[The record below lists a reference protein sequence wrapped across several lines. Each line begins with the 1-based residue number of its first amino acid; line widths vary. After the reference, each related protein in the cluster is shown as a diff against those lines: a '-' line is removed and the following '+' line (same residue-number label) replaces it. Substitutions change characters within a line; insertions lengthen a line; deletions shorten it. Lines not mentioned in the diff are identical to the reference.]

1 MRKIFWL
8 GLAGIVLLCS
18 ACGGDPAGM
27 PPRNEKPPAPKPDIE
42 TITVVAAGD
51 FLMHMPVVYSVRN
64 PDTGQ
69 YEFGAI
75 FKPVRELISGADYS
89 LANLETRLA
98 GEASGY
104 SGYPRFNCPAD
115 LAGEMRRMGLDM
127 FLTAN
132 NHSMDRGVEGIINT
146 NRNLAE
152 AGLDYTGTYAAAEE
166 RTKPFVKEIRGVR
179 LGIMN
184 YTEHTNG
191 LPLPEDK
198 PYLVNIYDP
207 EEIWEE
213 IALLKN
219 AGADIIIACLHFGAE
234 YNREPDEGQLEKVNF
249 LFDAGV
255 DVVLGNHVHMVQPVL
270 IKTVVSNGVEKKKL
284 AAFSLGNFISNQRWR
299 YSDSGL
305 LIRLYITKNM
315 DSGETTLTGHDLIPV
330 WVDTYYE
337 NGRNKYRVLPV
348 EQYAEAY
355 EEGTDPLLT
364 EADYQRLR
372 QVAEELDD
380 SFLIK

>member
-1 MRKIFWL
+1 LRIILYL
-8 GLAGIVLLCS
+8 GLAGIIFLLS
-18 ACGGDPAGM
+18 ACGGDPAGL
-27 PPRNEKPPAPKPDIE
+27 PPRDEEPPAKPVTE
-42 TITVVAAGD
+42 TITLAVMGD

-64 PDTGQ
+64 PDTGR

-75 FKPVRELISGADYS
+75 FEPVRELIGETDYS
-89 LANLETRLA
+89 IANLETRLA

-115 LAGEMRRMGLDM
+115 LAGEMRRVGLDM

-132 NHSMDRGVEGIINT
+132 NHSLDCGVEGIINT

-152 AGLDYTGTYAAAEE
+152 AGLDYIGTYATAEE
-166 RTKPFVKEIRGVR
+166 KNNPFVKEIRGVR

-191 LPLPEDK
+191 LPVPEDK
-198 PYLVNIYDP
+198 PYLVNIYEP
-207 EEIWEE
+207 AQIQKE
-213 IALLKN
+213 IALLKD
-219 AGADIIIACLHFGAE
+219 AGADIIIACVHFGTE
-234 YNREPDEGQLEKVNF
+234 YGREPDEGQQKKVDF

-255 DVVLGNHVHMVQPVL
+255 DVILGNHVHVVQPVL
-270 IKTVVSNGVEKKKL
+270 IKSVVSNGVEKKKL

-305 LIRLYITKNM
+305 LIRLSITKDM
-315 DSGETTLTGHDLIPV
+315 DSGEASLTGNDLIPV
-330 WVDTYYE
+330 WVDTYLE

-348 EQYAEAY
+348 AQYVEAY
-355 EEGTDPLLT
+355 ENGTDPLLT
-364 EADYQRLR
+364 EADYRRLK

-380 SFLIK
+380 DFLIR